1 MSFNQSVQKS
11 LELLQDEICLGLENL
26 DGRSKFREDKW
37 VREGGGGGRTRIIEN
52 GDLIEKGGVNFSAV
66 HGKLPDVVKNSLGAT
81 ENEFFA
87 CGVSIVLHPNSP
99 YVPIIHMNVRYFELG
114 DGTYWFG
121 GGIDLT
127 PHFVDRS
134 LATKFHKRLKH
145 TCDQFQSDFYP
156 KFKVWADDYFSTS
169 TGWKPG
175 VLEVFFTISWMKKNL
190 IYPRTNCWT
199 LHSLLDR
206 LLFRPTQSKPKI
218 GLIRS

>member
-11 LELLQDEICLGLENL
+11 LESLQDEICLGLENL

-66 HGKLPDVVKNSLGAT
+66 YGKLPDVVKDSLGAT

-134 LATKFHKRLKH
+134 LASKFHKRLKH
-145 TCDQFQSDFYP
+145 TCDQFEPDFYP
-156 KFKVWADDYFSTS
+156 KFKVWADDYFFNKHRMETR
-169 TGWKPG
+169 G
-175 VLEVFFTISWMKKNL
+175 VGGIFYDK
-190 IYPRTNCWT
+190 
-199 LHSLLDR
+199 LDEE
-206 LLFRPTQSKPKI
+206 QVY
-218 GLIRS
+218 